1 MNLDSL
7 TWAAIAVI
15 FVTLLATIWVVRRTN
30 VEYRQDMRRV
40 AKQYTLMLSNEDAM
54 KLCKAIRKINPD
66 ACPGLDYSIDLASNG
81 DAEIGEWK
89 NTARTPTR
97 EQLIEAIRQLE
108 ATD

>member
-1 MNLDSL
+1 MSLDSL

-30 VEYRQDMRRV
+30 VGYRQDMRRM
-40 AKQYTLMLSNEDAM
+40 AKQYTLMLSSDDAM

-89 NTARTPTR
+89 NAARVPTR
-97 EQLIEAIRQLE
+97 EQLLEAIRQLE
-108 ATD
+108 TSD